1 MSMNIHEY
9 QAKAIFS
16 DSGVKVVK
24 GIHCINVDEALKA
37 YDELG
42 SEIVAVKSQIHAG
55 GRGKGVLYD
64 PITNDLI
71 MEGGVKIAFSKEE
84 VERYASSIIGNKL
97 VTKQTG
103 EEGKIVNNLYIE
115 SGCKISHEYY
125 LALLI
130 DRETKSVLVMGST
143 EGGVDIEE
151 VAEKTPEA
159 IHKIW
164 ADPLK
169 GLANEDVVMF
179 AELLGLEE
187 KSKQEM
193 VEMINSLYSMF
204 LDKDCSMIEIN
215 PLVKSESGEIIALD
229 GKVSFDDSA
238 DFRHPWRND
247 LRDSSEEEEVEIRAN
262 KYGLSYVKLDGNIG
276 CLVNGAGLAMASM
289 DVIKLYG
296 SEPANFL
303 DIGGG
308 ATRESITAAFEIILE
323 DKNVEGILVNI
334 FGGIIQC
341 DMVANSVIEASKEI
355 GLDVPLVVRFSGTN
369 HVKGTEILN
378 KSNLNV
384 HTASTLAE
392 GAEKIVNLTR
402 RVN

>member
-1 MSMNIHEY
+1 
-9 QAKAIFS
+9 
-16 DSGVKVVK
+16 
-24 GIHCINVDEALKA
+24 
-37 YDELG
+37 
-42 SEIVAVKSQIHAG
+42 
-55 GRGKGVLYD
+55 
-64 PITNDLI
+64 
-71 MEGGVKIAFSKEE
+71 
-84 VERYASSIIGNKL
+84 
-97 VTKQTG
+97 
-103 EEGKIVNNLYIE
+103 
-115 SGCKISHEYY
+115 
-125 LALLI
+125 
-130 DRETKSVLVMGST
+130 
-143 EGGVDIEE
+143 
-151 VAEKTPEA
+151 
-159 IHKIW
+159 
-164 ADPLK
+164 
-169 GLANEDVVMF
+169 
-179 AELLGLEE
+179 
-187 KSKQEM
+187 
-193 VEMINSLYSMF
+193 
-204 LDKDCSMIEIN
+204 MIEIN

-247 LRDSSEEEEVEIRAN
+247 LRDLTEEEEVEIRAN

-369 HVKGTEILN
+369 HVEGTEILN
-378 KSNLNV
+378 KSDLNV
-384 HTASTLAE
+384 HTATTLAE

-402 RVN
+402 RSK

>member
-1 MSMNIHEY
+1 MNIHEY

-24 GIHCINVDEALKA
+24 GIHCTNVDEALNA
-37 YDELG
+37 YDELN
-42 SEIVAVKSQIHAG
+42 SDIVAVKSQIHAG

-84 VERYASSIIGNKL
+84 VRQYASSIIGNKL

-103 EEGKIVNNLYIE
+103 KEGKIVNNLYIE
-115 SGCKISHEYY
+115 SGCNISHEYY

-169 GLANEDVVMF
+169 GLANEDVMMF
-179 AELLGLEE
+179 AELLGLEGT
-187 KSKQEM
+187 SKNEM
-193 VEMINSLYSMF
+193 VEMVNSLYAMF

-238 DFRHPWRND
+238 DFRHPWRNN
-247 LRDSSEEEEVEIRAN
+247 LRDLTEEEEVEIRAN

-369 HVKGTEILN
+369 HVEGTEILN
-378 KSNLNV
+378 KSDLNV
-384 HTASTLAE
+384 HTATTLAE
-392 GAEKIVNLTR
+392 GAEKIVDLTR
-402 RVN
+402 RSK